1 MDTLGQTAGPGS
13 QIGHTTWVIDPVQSL
28 VGFAVRH
35 LMVSTFKGYF
45 TSFDGVVT
53 LDEADP
59 SCSRVEVSIDAASVD
74 THNAERDT
82 HLRSVDFLD
91 VALHPKIVFESWGVE
106 LKENG
111 RATVSGDLTIRGVT
125 RLVVLDVELNGRVVA
140 PNGDEVIGFSATTTI
155 SRKDYGL
162 TWNVALDAGGV
173 LVADEVVVQLEIEA
187 INQVQPRT
195 AEYDPALGINKN
207 VIRTW

>member
-1 MDTLGQTAGPGS
+1 MDAPGQAVIPSSSVGRTVWA
-13 QIGHTTWVIDPVQSL
+13 IDPVQSL

-35 LMVSTFKGYF
+35 MMVSTFKGYF
-45 TSFDGVVT
+45 TSFAGVVT
-53 LDEADP
+53 IDEADA
-59 SCSRVEVSIDAASVD
+59 SRSRVEVAIEAASVD
-74 THNAERDT
+74 THNAQRDT

-91 VALHPKIVFESWGVE
+91 VERHPKIIFESWGVE
-106 LKENG
+106 PKAGE

-125 RLVVLDVELNGRVVA
+125 RLVILEVDLNGRVVS
-140 PNGDEVIGFSATTTI
+140 PDGEEVLGFSATTTI

-187 INQVQPRT
+187 IKQV
-195 AEYDPALGINKN
+195 
-207 VIRTW
+207 